1 MSRSRA
7 IPLVFCLLLAR
18 VTTAQVSLPVSHHE
32 VSAAAQ
38 GGGGVVEV
46 EGTLLLP
53 PTVKPVQAIIT
64 ILHWGV
70 GTWVYDD
77 PVWRSLANDLGAGL
91 LRLAVRN
98 HGGPEDPLALRA
110 AQQAVRNASLG
121 GAEAVLNL
129 LEQLARQ
136 AGRPELREAKLL
148 FWGHS
153 AAGSFGTSFAALH
166 PSRTIAFVRY
176 HSHSRNM
183 PVDVPMLAKI
193 PGLIFAGEKDTT
205 AGVEDS
211 EVLWRSG
218 RRLNAPWTFAL
229 EPGATHGSREALIA
243 ANQLALPWVRTVFER
258 RMSDRATDLR
268 PVGDRIG
275 WLAAMTG
282 NETSVARSFRGPK
295 ADAAWLPDEASVI
308 GWRRVTG
315 TRKP

>member
-18 VTTAQVSLPVSHHE
+18 VTDAQVSLPVSHHE

-38 GGGGVVEV
+38 GGGGVVDV
-46 EGTLLLP
+46 DGTLLLP
-53 PTVKPVQAIIT
+53 STAKPVKAIIT
-64 ILHWGV
+64 ILQWGV
-70 GTWVYDD
+70 GTWVYED
-77 PVWRSLANDLGAGL
+77 PAWRSLANDLGAGL

-98 HGGPEDPLALRA
+98 HGGPEDPLELPAT
-110 AQQAVRNASLG
+110 QQAVRNASLG
-121 GAEAVLNL
+121 GGEAVLNL

-136 AGRPELREAKLL
+136 TGRPELREAKLL

-183 PVDVPMLAKI
+183 PVDVPTLATI

-229 EPGATHGSREALIA
+229 EPGATHGSRDALTA

-258 RMSDRATDLR
+258 RMSDRAADLR
-268 PVGDRIG
+268 PVDDSTG
-275 WLAAMTG
+275 WLAAVTG
-282 NETSVARSFRGPK
+282 DETSLARSFRGPK
-295 ADAAWLPDEASVI
+295 ADAAWLPDEATVN